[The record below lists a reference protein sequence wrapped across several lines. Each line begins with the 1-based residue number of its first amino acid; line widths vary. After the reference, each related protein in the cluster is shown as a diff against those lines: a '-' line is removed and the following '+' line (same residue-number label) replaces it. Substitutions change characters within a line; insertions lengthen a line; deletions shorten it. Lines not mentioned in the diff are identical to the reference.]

1 MAVKRAECERFN
13 SEPTELDYAWYL
25 RLA

>member
-1 MAVKRAECERFN
+1 VKRAECERFN